1 MQYLLPQVPGE
12 DWGEKGTIP
21 SSPIR
26 VALNQSNQSLW
37 YSTYC
42 TMFLERTEGEGMGDH
57 PILLKGSYSDIV
69 LTGPGSRRGLRRERR
84 GTIQSSSKGVTH
96 VGLAVRG
103 SYVPHGSGL
112 SPISFFFVHLWNK
125 ETNSHTELTA
135 PGSRRRLRRE
145 RGTIQSSS
153 KGVSLALYYSWL
165 ELLQV
170 PGETER
176 GGDHP
181 ILLKGGFHLTGA
193 PSRIQSWPPALN
205 NQTTYQPYNLSAQK
219 ISNR

>member
-1 MQYLLPQVPGE
+1 MGLVLQHQVLKEDLGKEKGDHPILLRRGVDLMQYLLPQVPGE

-112 SPISFFFVHLWNK
+112 SPISFFFVH
-125 ETNSHTELTA
+125 
-135 PGSRRRLRRE
+135 
-145 RGTIQSSS
+145 
-153 KGVSLALYYSWL
+153 
-165 ELLQV
+165 
-170 PGETER
+170 
-176 GGDHP
+176 
-181 ILLKGGFHLTGA
+181 
-193 PSRIQSWPPALN
+193 
-205 NQTTYQPYNLSAQK
+205 
-219 ISNR
+219 